1 MPTNRHVLSDD
12 DARRASDRLVRAL
25 RRWREAERDA
35 PAPLAPGL
43 RAIDA
48 NRPVIEQAKGV
59 LMLHYGIDSV
69 QAFAVMV
76 RWSRASRTP
85 VQTIADVLLHGIC
98 EGNPRTQVQQ
108 RPLIRWLE
116 EQLHHGDPDLARVPM
131 APTWLET
138 DA

>member
-1 MPTNRHVLSDD
+1 MPANRPVLSDD
-12 DARRASDRLVRAL
+12 DARRTSDRLVRAL

-59 LMLHYGIDSV
+59 LMLHYGVDSF
-69 QAFAVMV
+69 QAFTLLV
-76 RWSRASRTP
+76 RWSRATRTP
-85 VQTIADVLLHGIC
+85 VRTIADALLHGIC
-98 EGNPRTQVQQ
+98 EGDPQTQVQQ
-108 RPLIRWLE
+108 QPLVRWLE
-116 EQLHHGDPDLARVPM
+116 EQLFHDDPDLAGVPTVP
-131 APTWLET
+131 AWLAA

>member
-1 MPTNRHVLSDD
+1 MPTNHRVLSDD

-48 NRPVIEQAKGV
+48 NRPIIEQAKGV
-59 LMLHYGIDSV
+59 LMLHFGVDSF
-69 QAFAVMV
+69 QAFALLV
-76 RWSRASRTP
+76 RWSRATRTP
-85 VQTIADVLLHGIC
+85 VQTIAHALLHGIC
-98 EGNPRTQVQQ
+98 EGNPQSQVQQ

-116 EQLHHGDPDLARVPM
+116 EQLHHGDPELASMPT
-131 APTWLET
+131 APTWLPAGE
-138 DA
+138 